1 MIECGWCGQP
11 AGPGR
16 CGNCHRDPAIPWV
29 QRGQEPQ
36 AIDPRERE
44 RRLVAEAS
52 AALRSE
58 GVRVTAE
65 ALADRLDVSERTVR
79 RWQQASE

>member
-1 MIECGWCGQP
+1 M
-11 AGPGR
+11 
-16 CGNCHRDPAIPWV
+16 

-36 AIDPRERE
+36 AINPRERE
-44 RRLVAEAS
+44 RRLLAEAS
-52 AALRSE
+52 AALRAE

-65 ALADRLDVSERTVR
+65 ALAERLDRSERTVR